1 MFSWI
6 KWRVLYALK
15 GSTYAARARGV
26 KIGEGCRIY
35 TSSFGWEPWLISIG
49 DRVTLT
55 SGVQF
60 ITHDGATW
68 LLRDEKGRRYRYAP
82 IEIGSDVFIGV
93 NSIILPGVRIG
104 NRVIVAAGSVINRSI
119 PDNCVVAGVPA
130 KFIKTFDEY
139 ERRGLAEFR
148 SDVDRRGK
156 SRRQQIDNIFD
167 ETMAPEIFVPAN
179 ANSANRNEIQ
189 SLSGGAPSPELA
201 DKHSK
206 L

>member
-15 GSTYAARARGV
+15 GSTYAARFLGV

-35 TSSFGWEPWLISIG
+35 TSSFGMEPWLISIG
-49 DRVTLT
+49 DRVTVT

-82 IEIGSDVFIGV
+82 IEIGSDVFIGA

-119 PDNCVVAGVPA
+119 PNNCVVAGVPA
-130 KFIKTFDEY
+130 GFIKTFDEY

-148 SDVDRRGK
+148 SDADRRGK
-156 SRRQQIDNIFD
+156 SQRQQIDSIVD
-167 ETMAPEIFVPAN
+167 ETVAPEILFPAN
-179 ANSANRNEIQ
+179 TGSKNRNEVQ
-189 SLSGGAPSPELA
+189 PLFRGAPLSELA

>member
-1 MFSWI
+1 MFSSI
-6 KWRVLYALK
+6 KWRILYAVK

-35 TSSFGWEPWLISIG
+35 TTSFGWEPWLISIG

-68 LLRDEKGRRYRYAP
+68 LVRDEKGRRYRYAP
-82 IEIGSDVFIGV
+82 IEIGNDVFIGAS
-93 NSIILPGVRIG
+93 SIILPGVRIG
-104 NRVIVAAGSVINRSI
+104 SRVIVAAGSVVNRSI

-139 ERRGLAEFR
+139 ERRGLAEFP
-148 SDVDRRGK
+148 SDVDRTGN
-156 SRRQQIDNIFD
+156 SRRQQIDSIFD
-167 ETMAPEIFVPAN
+167 RTTAPDITVPAN
-179 ANSANRNEIQ
+179 ATSEAKAA
-189 SLSGGAPSPELA
+189 S
-201 DKHSK
+201 
-206 L
+206 

>member
-15 GSTYAARARGV
+15 GNIYASRSLGV

-35 TSSFGWEPWLISIG
+35 TSSFGFEPWLISIG
-49 DRVTLT
+49 DRVTVT

-68 LLRDEKGRRYRYAP
+68 LLRDQKGRRYRYAP

-139 ERRGLAEFR
+139 ERRGLEEFR
-148 SDVDRRGK
+148 SHTERRGK
-156 SRRQQIDNIFD
+156 SLRQQIDSIVD
-167 ETMAPEIFVPAN
+167 ETMVPDIPVPAN
-179 ANSANRNEIQ
+179 TNSKTK
-189 SLSGGAPSPELA
+189 APF
-201 DKHSK
+201 
-206 L
+206 